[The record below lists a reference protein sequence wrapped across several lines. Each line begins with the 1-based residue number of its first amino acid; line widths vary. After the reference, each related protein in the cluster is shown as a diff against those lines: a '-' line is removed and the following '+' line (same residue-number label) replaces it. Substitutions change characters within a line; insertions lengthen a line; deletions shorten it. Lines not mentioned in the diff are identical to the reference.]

1 MQCGS
6 GLTCSFWD
14 DVWSDNPHLSFSMPR
29 LYSFGIARCN
39 VGSGL
44 TCSFWMMFGLII
56 RLSFSM
62 PTLYSFAAY
71 KNSSVHSYMT
81 APISDNFQPPLSHQ
95 V

>member
-14 DVWSDNPHLSFSMPR
+14 DVWSDNSHLSFSMPR

-56 RLSFSM
+56 RLSVSQCLHF
-62 PTLYSFAAY
+62 THLLLT
-71 KNSSVHSYMT
+71 K
-81 APISDNFQPPLSHQ
+81 IPLCIAI
-95 V
+95 